1 MHCATANEAH
11 HGGRQHLRRHNVEEQ
26 PFPKYGLHMHTMYFV
41 IGASGSGKTS
51 AVRALES
58 ASQLRLKTFFFD
70 SIGVPSEQERI
81 EGWGS
86 GNGWQRAMTIE
97 WVNRMRRELAHS
109 NVMLDGQARPA
120 FIAEACEMNDVEFYK
135 LILIHC
141 SEDVRRAR
149 LSQRGQPE
157 LANDQMMEWARYLV
171 RETTKSGGEIINND
185 DLSIAGT
192 AAALAAIVDEHEQAR
207 RAE

>member
-1 MHCATANEAH
+1 
-11 HGGRQHLRRHNVEEQ
+11 
-26 PFPKYGLHMHTMYFV
+26 MYFV

-81 EGWGS
+81 ERWGS
-86 GNGWQRAMTIE
+86 GNEWQRAMTIE
-97 WVNRMRRELAHS
+97 WVKRMRHELTNS
-109 NVMLDGQARPA
+109 NVMLDGQTRPS
-120 FIAEACEMNDVEFYK
+120 FIAEACEMNDVAFYK

-141 SEDVRRAR
+141 SDDVRRAR
-149 LSQRGQPE
+149 LLRRGQPE
-157 LANDQMMEWARYLV
+157 LANDQMMEWARYLMK
-171 RETTKSGGEIINND
+171 EPAKAGGEIINNN

-192 AAALAAIVDEHEQAR
+192 AAALVAIVDGNEKTR